1 MLGFVCKNRKLV
13 IGSNL
18 PFFGGFVNIFFKNQQ
33 GQGAQGLWENSAGV
47 RLRTLTVKVRD
58 YLITYICSSG
68 QVSTARNCGKCFPKA
83 PAPAAPAGVL
93 QNE

>member
-1 MLGFVCKNRKLV
+1 MAVFTLMGLLY
-13 IGSNL
+13 SL
-18 PFFGGFVNIFFKNQQ
+18 WAGFVNTFLQKKIA
-33 GQGAQGLWENSAGV
+33 GQRAQGLWENSAGI

-58 YLITYICSSG
+58 YLLTYICSSG

-83 PAPAAPAGVL
+83 PAPFAPAGVL